1 MRTHTP
7 TFVVVAC
14 LALACVF
21 FGFLGFHSYVPY
33 DPGFVLAYSWRL
45 WGGQVPYVDFI
56 HLRPPLSI
64 YLHTGWLWLPE
75 TWSFPASRLGY
86 FVQMALAAALPASAA
101 LRVGLVSD
109 PGRAFFLT
117 LAFYIFAL
125 GSFPIMPWYT
135 VDGVFFS
142 SIALACWL
150 MSTERME
157 SDGAGESTSSSI
169 RRNQVVWR
177 SFCSL
182 ALAASALCKQPFIL
196 LPVVFALC
204 VGFGFLRSRSR
215 PRVVQYG
222 GNIQSAGIGRDWVLL
237 SASLLPGLALAL
249 VQSGVLLFQGAF
261 SGFVEQAVLAP
272 FRMPPK
278 ATSWMV
284 YFSGPAW
291 AALPGFLWP
300 WLERRSGRASHS
312 VSVGPVMEVVA
323 ISGLAFWLSTD
334 QFSYT
339 LLAFLVGQGAG
350 RLLGLGLES
359 EASPLALHEE
369 RIRAGLAGWVA
380 LTGFCAS
387 LSWGASTPVLGLAA
401 LGVAL
406 TGRFRSGTG
415 FLSAG
420 FLAALLAVV
429 SLFWFAQVRVREPYL
444 LQPIEHQ
451 TEPLHEVFPRFG
463 RLWGT
468 PQFHAQM
475 SELKS
480 FHERHTR
487 KPERS
492 FTVLRSFPLLHYL
505 TGTQSD
511 VSLDWYYWLEMRGYE
526 QALTRELR
534 EMDGVL
540 ILERPPWDRPDPE
553 SDEVTPC
560 QESMF
565 SNSPY
570 FLQHLYRSSTLI
582 ESGRFF
588 CFVESGSFP

>member
-1 MRTHTP
+1 MRTHSP

-14 LALACVF
+14 LGLAGAF
-21 FGFLGFHSYVPY
+21 FGFLGLHSYVPY

-86 FVQMALAAALPASAA
+86 FVQMALAAALPAAAA

-109 PGRAFFLT
+109 RGRAFFLT
-117 LAFYIFAL
+117 LAFYTFAL
-125 GSFPIMPWYT
+125 GNFPVMPWYT

-150 MSTERME
+150 MSTDRLQ
-157 SDGAGESTSSSI
+157 SDGVGGPTSSSI
-169 RRNQVVWR
+169 RWKQIVWR
-177 SFCSL
+177 SLCSL

-196 LPVVFALC
+196 LPVVFVLC
-204 VGFGFLRSRSR
+204 VGFGFLRSRSG
-215 PRVVQYG
+215 PVELHDG
-222 GNIQSAGIGRDWVLL
+222 ENLQSAGIGRDWALL
-237 SASLLPGLALAL
+237 SASLLPGLAVAL
-249 VQSGVLLFQGAF
+249 VQGGVLAFQGAW
-261 SGFVEQAVLAP
+261 SGFFEQVVLAP

-278 ATSWMV
+278 AASWMAYV
-284 YFSGPAW
+284 SGPAW
-291 AALPGFLWP
+291 AVLPGLLWP
-300 WLERRSGRASHS
+300 WLERRSGRASDWL
-312 VSVGPVMEVVA
+312 SVGPVIEVVA

-334 QFSYT
+334 QLSYT
-339 LLAFLVGQGAG
+339 LLAFLVGQGVG
-350 RLLGLGLES
+350 RLFGLGLEPG
-359 EASPLALHEE
+359 ASSLARHEE

-401 LGVAL
+401 LGIAL
-406 TGRFRSGTG
+406 TGRVRSRTG

-420 FLAALLAVV
+420 FLAAVLALV
-429 SLFWFAQVRVREPYL
+429 SLFWFAQVRTREPYL

-468 PQFHAQM
+468 PQLHAQM
-475 SELKS
+475 SELRS

-511 VSLDWYYWLEMRGYE
+511 VSLDWYYWLEMRGHE
-526 QALTRELR
+526 PVLTRELR
-534 EMDGVL
+534 ELDGVL
-540 ILERPPWDRPDPE
+540 ILERPPWGRPDPE
-553 SDEVTPC
+553 SDEITPC
-560 QESMF
+560 GESMF

-588 CFVESGSFP
+588 CFVESGSSP